1 MRKFKIIAAVICI
14 FAITGVIL
22 AGCTFPSGIT
32 DGLLGRITDETD
44 PPANGDGTNI
54 TGENLGGSL
63 KGATVDQIAL
73 QTTARTP
80 DYKP

>member
-14 FAITGVIL
+14 FVITGVIL

-44 PPANGDGTNI
+44 PPANGDGTKYN
-54 TGENLGGSL
+54 GRESARKLP

-73 QTTARTP
+73 QNDGENA
-80 DYKP
+80 KL